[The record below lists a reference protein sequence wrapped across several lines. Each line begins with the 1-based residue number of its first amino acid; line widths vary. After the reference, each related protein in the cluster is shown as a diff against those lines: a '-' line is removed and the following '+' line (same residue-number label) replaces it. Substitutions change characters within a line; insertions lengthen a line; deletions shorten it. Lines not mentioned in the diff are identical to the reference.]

1 LFIISKS
8 CSKEYIFVLVIGFR
22 LSLPV
27 IIMIMK
33 LKIFLLIFGEINRCL
48 PTKQNDEGF
57 SLKNKRLLFIDLLR
71 GWALLVMIEV
81 HVFNAFLKPEIK
93 LQSWFGYLNFINGL
107 VAPSFLFISGFAFMI
122 ASQRKLEDFRK
133 YGYAFW
139 RQIGRILLI
148 WGVGYSLHIPF
159 LSLHKMQ
166 TRVEPEMWRQFFA
179 VDVLQCIAFG
189 LLLMFVLRLLIK
201 SDKIY
206 NLVIVVLGI
215 ISAVVAPFI
224 EHIDFSLYMAKPVA
238 AYINSFNGSLF
249 PLFPWLGF
257 MLAGGIASSLYSKAK
272 EGNYEEKYLKQ
283 TLYGSLVVLVIS
295 YALLYIPAIGDF
307 KPSPVFFLERL
318 AIVLLLMVGL
328 RYYELWRKT
337 EKSFVL
343 DVGRESLLIYWLH
356 LQVIYRKFWD
366 DKSMEN
372 IINFSM
378 NVLEAIG
385 STLLLAFLMVIAAKI
400 WGAFKKRYKKTSQYI
415 VAAVVIGVIG
425 YFFLM

>member
-1 LFIISKS
+1 
-8 CSKEYIFVLVIGFR
+8 
-22 LSLPV
+22 
-27 IIMIMK
+27 MK

-133 YGYAFW
+133 FGYAFW

-166 TRVEPEMWRQFFA
+166 TRVIDEMWRQFFA

-189 LLLMFVLRLLIK
+189 LLLMFVIRLLIK

-206 NLVIVVLGI
+206 NIIIVILGI

-224 EHIDFSLYMAKPVA
+224 EHIDFSLFLSKPVA
-238 AYINSFNGSLF
+238 AYLNSFNGSLF

-257 MLAGGIASSLYSKAK
+257 MLAGGIASSLYAKAK

-283 TLYGSLVVLVIS
+283 VMYGSFIVLVIS
-295 YALLYIPAIGDF
+295 YILLYVPAIGDF

-318 AIVLLLMVGL
+318 AIVLLLMIGL
-328 RYYELWRKT
+328 RYYELRRKT

-372 IINFSM
+372 IVNFSM

-385 STLLLAFLMVIAAKI
+385 STLLLAFLMVITAKI
-400 WGAFKKRYKKTSQYI
+400 WGAFKKRYQKISQYI
-415 VAAVVIGVIG
+415 VTAVVVGVIA

>member
-1 LFIISKS
+1 
-8 CSKEYIFVLVIGFR
+8 
-22 LSLPV
+22 
-27 IIMIMK
+27 MIMK

-48 PTKQNDEGF
+48 LTKQNDEGF

-139 RQIGRILLI
+139 RQIGRIMLI

-189 LLLMFVLRLLIK
+189 LLLMFILRLLIK

-206 NLVIVVLGI
+206 NLVIVVCGI

-224 EHIDFSLYMAKPVA
+224 EQIDFSLCMAKPIA

-283 TLYGSLVVLVIS
+283 TLYGSLVVLVVS

-328 RYYELWRKT
+328 RYYEIWRKT

-366 DKSMEN
+366 DKSMED

-385 STLLLAFLMVIAAKI
+385 STLLLAFLMVITAKI

-415 VAAVVIGVIG
+415 VAAVVVGVIG

>member
-1 LFIISKS
+1 LEK
-8 CSKEYIFVLVIGFR
+8 
-22 LSLPV
+22 
-27 IIMIMK
+27 
-33 LKIFLLIFGEINRCL
+33 
-48 PTKQNDEGF
+48 
-57 SLKNKRLLFIDLLR
+57 KRLLFIDLLR

-93 LQSWFGYLNFINGL
+93 LESWFSYLNFINGL

-133 YGYAFW
+133 FGYGFW
-139 RQIGRILLI
+139 RQIGRIILI

-166 TRVEPEMWRQFFA
+166 TRVTDELWRQFFA

-189 LLLMFVLRLLIK
+189 LMLMFILRLIIK
-201 SDKIY
+201 QDIVY
-206 NLVIVVLGI
+206 NYIIIILAI

-224 EHIDFSLYMAKPVA
+224 EYIDFALYMPKPIA
-238 AYINSFNGSLF
+238 AYLNSFHGSLF

-257 MLAGGIASSLYSKAK
+257 MLAGGMACSLYIKAK
-272 EGNYEEKYLKQ
+272 EGNCEDKFLKQ
-283 TLYGSLVVLVIS
+283 LLYYSIAGVIIS
-295 YALLYIPAIGDF
+295 FALLYIPAIGDF
-307 KPSPVFFLERL
+307 KPSPVFFIERL

-328 RYYELWRKT
+328 RYYELWRMT

-356 LQVIYRKFWD
+356 LQVIYRKFMND
-366 DKSMEN
+366 RSLQDVVN
-372 IINFSM
+372 YSM

-385 STLLLAFLMVIAAKI
+385 STLVLAILMIIAAKI
-400 WGAFKKRYKKTSQYI
+400 WSGFKKRYKKASQYI
-415 VAAVVIGVIG
+415 VLTVVVGVIA
-425 YFFLM
+425 YFFVM